1 MTMSTPPKP
10 HSRRARPAKA
20 ALSRDLI
27 VDTALELLGTE
38 GYEATSMRRVAQALD
53 TGPAS
58 LYVYVANR
66 DELLELMLDV
76 AIATVPLPIADPA
89 RWREQLKDL
98 CKSVHRMMSEDYPG
112 ITRLAMATIPT
123 GPGAL
128 ALAESMLALMK
139 AGGMSD
145 QAAGYACD
153 ILSLYVQ
160 AQALEATLYLERSD
174 GDGPLGPD
182 YFMGVADR
190 YRALSPEQYPYLSSL
205 VPQLMAGDGD
215 ERFDL
220 GLDVL
225 INGLLATSFEGR
237 LQRWF

>member
-1 MTMSTPPKP
+1 MSAPPNP

-27 VDTALELLGTE
+27 VDTALHLLKTE

-66 DELLELMLDV
+66 DELLELMLDRAV
-76 AIATVPLPIADPA
+76 ATVPLPVADPA
-89 RWREQLKDL
+89 RWREQLKEL
-98 CKSVHRMMSEDYPG
+98 LTSMRRMMSEDYPG
-112 ITRLAMATIPT
+112 ITRLAMAIIPT

-128 ALAESMLALMK
+128 AVTESMLALMK
-139 AGGMSD
+139 AGGMDD

-153 ILSLYVQ
+153 VLNLYVQ
-160 AQALEATLYLERSD
+160 AQSLEAAFYLERGD
-174 GDGPLGPD
+174 GDPHPLD
-182 YFMGVADR
+182 YFKGVAER
-190 YRALSPEQYPYLSSL
+190 LCSLPPERYPYISAL

-215 ERFDL
+215 QRFEV

-225 INGLLATSFEGR
+225 INGLLATPLEGR
-237 LQRWF
+237 LTHWF

>member
-1 MTMSTPPKP
+1 MSTPPHP

-27 VDTALELLGTE
+27 VETALQLLKDE

-66 DELLELMLDV
+66 DELLELMLDRAV
-76 AIATVPLPIADPA
+76 ATVPLPVPDPA

-98 CKSVHRMMSEDYPG
+98 LKAMSRMMSEDYPG

-128 ALAESMLALMK
+128 AVVESMLALMK

-153 ILSLYVQ
+153 ILNLYVQ
-160 AQALEATLYLERSD
+160 AQALESTLYLERAETEEAF
-174 GDGPLGPD
+174 GHE
-182 YFMGVADR
+182 YFVGIADR
-190 YRALSPEQYPYLSSL
+190 FRALPPEQYPYISSL
-205 VPQLMAGDGD
+205 APQLMAGDGD
-215 ERFDL
+215 QRFEV

-225 INGLLATSFEGR
+225 INGLLATPLEGR
-237 LQRWF
+237 LERWF

>member
-1 MTMSTPPKP
+1 MSKTPKP
-10 HSRRARPAKA
+10 QSRRARPAKP

-27 VDTALELLGTE
+27 VETALELLRTE

-66 DELLELMLDV
+66 DELLELMLDL
-76 AIATVPLPIADPA
+76 AITAVPIPVADPT

-98 CKSVHRMMSEDYPG
+98 LKALRRMMSEDYPG

-145 QAAGYACD
+145 EAAGYACD
-153 ILSLYVQ
+153 ILSLYVH

-174 GDGPLGPD
+174 GDGPLGPE
-182 YFMGVADR
+182 YFMSIADR
-190 YRALSPEQYPYLSSL
+190 YRSLSPDQYPNLSSL

-215 ERFDL
+215 QRFDV

-225 INGLLATSFEGR
+225 INGLLATPLEGR
-237 LQRWF
+237 LQHWF

>member
-1 MTMSTPPKP
+1 MSAPPNP

-20 ALSRDLI
+20 ALSRDVI
-27 VDTALELLGTE
+27 VDTALHLLKTE

-66 DELLELMLDV
+66 DELLELMLDRAV
-76 AIATVPLPIADPA
+76 AAVPLPVPDPA
-89 RWREQLKDL
+89 RWREQLKEL
-98 CKSVHRMMSEDYPG
+98 LASLRRVMSEDYPG
-112 ITRLAMATIPT
+112 ITRLAMAIIPT

-128 ALAESMLALMK
+128 AITESMLALMK
-139 AGGMSD
+139 AGGMGD

-153 ILSLYVQ
+153 VLNLYVQ
-160 AQALEATLYLERSD
+160 AQALEATYHLERAAD
-174 GDGPLGPD
+174 GDPPRE
-182 YFMGVADR
+182 YFTGIAER
-190 YRALSPEQYPYLSSL
+190 LRSLPPERYPYISAL

-215 ERFDL
+215 QRFDV

-225 INGLLATSFEGR
+225 INGLLATPLEGR
-237 LQRWF
+237 LTHWF

>member
-1 MTMSTPPKP
+1 MSAPPNP

-27 VDTALELLGTE
+27 VDTALHLLKTE

-66 DELLELMLDV
+66 DELLELMLDRAV
-76 AIATVPLPIADPA
+76 ATVPLPVADPA
-89 RWREQLKDL
+89 RWREQLKEL
-98 CKSVHRMMSEDYPG
+98 LTSMRRMMSEDYPG
-112 ITRLAMATIPT
+112 ITRLAMAIIPT

-128 ALAESMLALMK
+128 AVTESMLALMK
-139 AGGMSD
+139 AGGMDD

-153 ILSLYVQ
+153 VLNLYVQ
-160 AQALEATLYLERSD
+160 AQSLEAAFYLERGD
-174 GDGPLGPD
+174 GDPHPLD
-182 YFMGVADR
+182 YFKGVAER
-190 YRALSPEQYPYLSSL
+190 LRSLPPERYPYISAL

-215 ERFDL
+215 QRFEV

-225 INGLLATSFEGR
+225 INGLLATPLEGR
-237 LQRWF
+237 LTHWF

>member
-1 MTMSTPPKP
+1 MSAPPNP

-27 VDTALELLGTE
+27 VDTALHLLKTE

-66 DELLELMLDV
+66 DELLELMLDRAV
-76 AIATVPLPIADPA
+76 STVPLPVADPA
-89 RWREQLKDL
+89 RWREQLKEL
-98 CKSVHRMMSEDYPG
+98 LTSMRRMMSEDYPG
-112 ITRLAMATIPT
+112 ITRLAMAIIPT

-128 ALAESMLALMK
+128 AVTESMLALMK
-139 AGGMSD
+139 AGGMDD

-153 ILSLYVQ
+153 VLNLYVQ
-160 AQALEATLYLERSD
+160 AQSLEAALYLERGD
-174 GDGPLGPD
+174 GDPHPLE
-182 YFMGVADR
+182 YFKGIAER
-190 YRALSPEQYPYLSSL
+190 LSSLPPERYPYISAL

-215 ERFDL
+215 QRFDV

-225 INGLLATSFEGR
+225 INGLLATPLEGR
-237 LQRWF
+237 LTRWF